1 MLKHFHRLFLV
12 LYLFIITYSLF
23 FFLSSWGGMAI
34 KRVRLSPTGDSL
46 TQQHFTFHDGE
57 KKDYSSQ
64 SSCIISKK
72 VCPEGH
78 TLFNYYYSN

>member
-1 MLKHFHRLFLV
+1 MRLLQ
-12 LYLFIITYSLF
+12 I
-23 FFLSSWGGMAI
+23 AHI

>member
-1 MLKHFHRLFLV
+1 MGQYDR
-12 LYLFIITYSLF
+12 
-23 FFLSSWGGMAI
+23 
-34 KRVRLSPTGDSL
+34 KRVRLSKFWDSL

>member
-1 MLKHFHRLFLV
+1 MRLLQ
-12 LYLFIITYSLF
+12 I
-23 FFLSSWGGMAI
+23 AHI

-64 SSCIISKK
+64 SSCINSIDYTILLLEFHIERSI
-72 VCPEGH
+72 
-78 TLFNYYYSN
+78 NYLLYGITKFIFEDQT

>member
-57 KKDYSSQ
+57 KRTILHRVVVFLIRSVPRKAHF
-64 SSCIISKK
+64 I
-72 VCPEGH
+72 
-78 TLFNYYYSN
+78 

>member
-1 MLKHFHRLFLV
+1 MGQYDR
-12 LYLFIITYSLF
+12 
-23 FFLSSWGGMAI
+23 

-64 SSCIISKK
+64 SSCINSIS
-72 VCPEGH
+72 
-78 TLFNYYYSN
+78 FNYLPIKLTGILHATIDRFSNVTVAITVNL

>member
-1 MLKHFHRLFLV
+1 MGQYDR
-12 LYLFIITYSLF
+12 
-23 FFLSSWGGMAI
+23 

-64 SSCIISKK
+64 SSCFIKK
-72 VCPEGH
+72 VCPGRDIPYINCLGKQRLSYLQSFEH
-78 TLFNYYYSN
+78 PCKQQS